1 MSCPP
6 LWVAGSSLH
15 FQHLQ
20 DSCGFEPMMV
30 EYLKIIQM
38 WVHVHPLY
46 ATVVFPLIY
55 WRSSLCKGKDP
66 EPVAVVAPSEPR
78 HFGLLGGWQELG
90 MSLVWLRWIRQCD
103 MSNLL
108 TCTFDNEPVTPY
120 YWDTWTLKTS
130 KLEKQS
136 KSGVLRETW
145 VANDY
150 CKLYP
155 QSSLRK
161 N

>member
-38 WVHVHPLY
+38 WVHVHPLMPLLFFPWFIEDHLFVKERTLNLWPLWHPPSLGTLGCLADGKNWGCRWCGFGEY
-46 ATVVFPLIY
+46 ANVTCP
-55 WRSSLCKGKDP
+55 SS
-66 EPVAVVAPSEPR
+66 
-78 HFGLLGGWQELG
+78 
-90 MSLVWLRWIRQCD
+90 
-103 MSNLL
+103 

-136 KSGVLRETW
+136 KSVVLRETW